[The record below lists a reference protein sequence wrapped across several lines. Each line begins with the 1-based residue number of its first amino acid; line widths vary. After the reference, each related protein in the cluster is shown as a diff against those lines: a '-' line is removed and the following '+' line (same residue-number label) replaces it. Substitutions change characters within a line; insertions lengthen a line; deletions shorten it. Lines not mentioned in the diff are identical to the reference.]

1 MKLSKTSAQAALA
14 LAFLALQDEKQ
25 IVQAKQVA
33 KHLGIPSDS
42 ALKIL
47 QALARHRIIDSRL
60 GRSGGYRLASAPAD
74 ITLLQVIEAID
85 GPISGQ
91 VRVDNAP
98 LNIAGGLDLLQTI
111 SQHAADRI
119 REELSQTTVA
129 DLVKSNEN
137 QLLATAQ

>member
-14 LAFLALQDEKQ
+14 LAYLALQDDTQ

-74 ITLLQVIEAID
+74 ISLLQIIEAID

-91 VRVDNAP
+91 VRIDNAP
-98 LNIAGGLDLLQTI
+98 NNITGGLDLLQSI
-111 SQHAADRI
+111 SQLAAERI
-119 REELSQTTVA
+119 REQLSQTSVA

-137 QLLATAQ
+137 QMLAAAP